1 MAVPS
6 ALGGN
11 RNPSERQPRCTA
23 CHAAVPVAAAGPP
36 FSRGNMD
43 AFFAN
48 PCGLAR
54 TPWPRAVRR
63 GAAWV
68 CLVGLACLAGST
80 APLAAADKAGTSGT
94 SNRQVREEALRSIPL
109 DKLPAELRPRVAG
122 VLNNTSLFRRVPVQ
136 VIDCDPDLYLFL
148 ARHPE
153 VVVNIWQIM
162 GISRVSLVRT
172 GPNTYQGN
180 DGAGTT
186 GAITLCYSSYDTQI
200 VYAEG
205 AYEGPMFARPLRA
218 QCVLVLRAGYVQET
232 NGRYYITNRLDTF
245 IHIDHAGLELV
256 AKTFNSIVNKTVDV
270 NFRETVA
277 FVGTISHTAEGNA
290 PGMQRLAAKLTGLE
304 PAVRDEF
311 SRISGEIGM
320 KNAERA
326 AAAAP
331 AGPNLTNV
339 RPVGKK
345 LRR

>member
-1 MAVPS
+1 MRGLPARLGRITARRSVAIFCL
-6 ALGGN
+6 AL
-11 RNPSERQPRCTA
+11 
-23 CHAAVPVAAAGPP
+23 
-36 FSRGNMD
+36 
-43 AFFAN
+43 
-48 PCGLAR
+48 
-54 TPWPRAVRR
+54 
-63 GAAWV
+63 
-68 CLVGLACLAGST
+68 LACLAGS
-80 APLAAADKAGTSGT
+80 AGSLAAAEKSSNSGT

-109 DKLPAELRPRVAG
+109 DKLPAELRPKVAG

-162 GISRVSLVRT
+162 GISRVTLQRT

-186 GAITLCYSSYDTQI
+186 GAITLCHSSYDTQI

-218 QCVLVLRAGYVQET
+218 QCVLVLRAAYVQET

-277 FVGTISHTAEGNA
+277 FVGTVSRTAEANA
-290 PGMQRLAAKLTGLE
+290 PGMQRLAAKLVGLE
-304 PAVRDEF
+304 PNVREEF
-311 SRISGEIGM
+311 SRISSEIGQ
-320 KNAERA
+320 KNAQREA
-326 AAAAP
+326 ASAP
-331 AGPNLTNV
+331 AVPNLTNV
-339 RPVGKK
+339 RVVGKK